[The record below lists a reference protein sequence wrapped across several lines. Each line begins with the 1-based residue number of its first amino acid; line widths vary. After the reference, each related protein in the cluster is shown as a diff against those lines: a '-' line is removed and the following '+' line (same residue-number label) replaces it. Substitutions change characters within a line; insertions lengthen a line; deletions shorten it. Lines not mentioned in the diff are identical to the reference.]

1 MKLTATRSPKFRRL
15 MNITGLSR
23 PATAGT
29 LELLWLF
36 AMEQAPSGDVGRWS
50 DMDLE
55 AELDWQGEPGE
66 LIAALVSAGW
76 LDRCAT
82 HRLVIHDWA
91 DHLPD
96 FLQKRVDRG
105 TLTIA
110 TLTPCP
116 DDGGHRPPSSAN
128 GGIRE
133 GKGSEAKPREAKPS
147 EEPPAPRARRAKM
160 RAPCPDALDDQE
172 WTRVLAWAAKEGVPL
187 ADVVREWDAMRDY
200 WRGKGELRADW
211 SASFRTWLRNAKR
224 FAERDRRDSGMS
236 PAQAK
241 AERTKE
247 AGRQAYE
254 LIQQRKLGL
263 IEGGAA

>member
-1 MKLTATRSPKFRRL
+1 MARSPKHFKVHCSLRNHRKTVDMAADNDLLATYVRL
-15 MNITGLSR
+15 GILGIERFADRTGDTFLVSMAELPAVTGTKRSDSARKLLNKLATTSPVVVNYLGTSCKITIPNLAKKQGFGGFN
-23 PATAGT
+23 GT
-29 LELLWLF
+29 GKGASSSSTPTPTSTKKEIG
-36 AMEQAPSGDVGRWS
+36 EAPS
-50 DMDLE
+50 
-55 AELDWQGEPGE
+55 A
-66 LIAALVSAGW
+66 
-76 LDRCAT
+76 
-82 HRLVIHDWA
+82 
-91 DHLPD
+91 
-96 FLQKRVDRG
+96 
-105 TLTIA
+105 
-110 TLTPCP
+110 
-116 DDGGHRPPSSAN
+116 
-128 GGIRE
+128 
-133 GKGSEAKPREAKPS
+133 
-147 EEPPAPRARRAKM
+147 PPAPRARRAKM
-160 RAPCPDALDDQE
+160 RAPCPDALDDSE

-224 FAERDRRDSGMS
+224 FAERDRRDGGMS